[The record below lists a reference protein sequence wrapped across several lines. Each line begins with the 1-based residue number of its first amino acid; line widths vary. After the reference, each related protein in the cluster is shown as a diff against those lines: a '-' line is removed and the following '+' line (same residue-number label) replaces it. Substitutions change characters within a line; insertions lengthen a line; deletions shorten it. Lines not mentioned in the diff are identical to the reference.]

1 MAENKV
7 SFYKGPL
14 KKYGELSNSN
24 KEGAIYFANEGVIML
39 DDQEYVRY
47 NPSDSIKEETIK
59 TTVGGI
65 KEGTAVSDL
74 QGKSF
79 SALFDAIL
87 FPVKGPVVAQ
97 TNSITWGFKDQKVLL
112 GSVVQL
118 PTKAAYNP
126 GKWLNGDDTEG
137 SYTGE
142 STIKYSYNI
151 NGVSYNSG
159 PNTDNS
165 LPEVGNIIYSVLAS
179 NTFTVN
185 VDYEAGDI
193 PKDGNGKEVE
203 GQISGGKMSI
213 TRKVDVSVPYYTSTK
228 NQDKETEGKLID
240 DVHKATTTVNITVP
254 EGSSTLP
261 QWFSIPGTVTN
272 AEQEST
278 TSGKYENINHLIDND
293 RGWKGQPE
301 SIDFNG
307 IEVPYTKYIWNGGA
321 RKAVNLKITFN
332 RSK

>member
-1 MAENKV
+1 MANNKV
-7 SFYKGPL
+7 SFYTGKL
-14 KKYGELSNSN
+14 AKYNELSKDN
-24 KEGAIYFANEGVIML
+24 KPGAIYFAEEGVIML
-39 DDQEYVRY
+39 NDQEYVRY

-97 TNSITWGFKDQKVLL
+97 TNSITWGFNDQKVLL
-112 GSVVQL
+112 GSAVQL
-118 PTKAAYNP
+118 PNKAAYNP
-126 GKWLNGDDTEG
+126 GKWINGDDTEG
-137 SYTGE
+137 SYTGDG
-142 STIKYSYNI
+142 TIKYAYNI
-151 NGVSYNSG
+151 NGVQYNSG
-159 PNTDNS
+159 PNTNNS

-213 TRKVDVSVPYYTSTK
+213 TRRVNVSVPYYTSTK
-228 NQDKETEGKLID
+228 NQDTETEGKLID
-240 DVHKATTTVNITVP
+240 DVYKAITTVNITVP
-254 EGSSTLP
+254 EGSSRFP

-272 AEQEST
+272 AEQENSI
-278 TSGKYENINHLIDND
+278 SGKYENINNLIDND
-293 RGWKGQPE
+293 RGWKSQTE
-301 SIDFNG
+301 MINFNG

-321 RKAVNLKITFN
+321 RKAVNLKITFD